1 MEVAF
6 YDPNLPDGVDLATGF
21 RRMASLTDLAEMADS
36 LSVHALN
43 ATTAKLIDQT
53 VFQAMKPSAVLINTA
68 RGPIVDVDA
77 LYVALRDNHIA
88 GAGLD
93 VWPVEPP
100 AADHPLLAAYGAGEA
115 WLAGRFLLSPMPPST
130 ARRAYMICAA
140 RRSPR
145 PPCGCAPA
153 GAELPKPGVSGG
165 VKAPAGRVVK

>member
-36 LSVHALN
+36 LSVHAPLN

-115 WLAGRFLLSPMPPST
+115 WLAGRFLLSPHAAFYSPPGLHDLRSKAVAT
-130 ARRAYMICAA
+130 AALRLRTGEA
-140 RRSPR
+140 RN
-145 PPCGCAPA
+145 CQNLAFLTG
-153 GAELPKPGVSGG
+153 
-165 VKAPAGRVVK
+165 